1 LLISHREQEL
11 ETLFARNLNKNAG
24 KGLLRP
30 IKSLIMT
37 RKRDEG
43 SQFGVLGAKPLGE
56 RVASNKVR
64 ARGRLSPF
72 STKLQIVII

>member
-1 LLISHREQEL
+1 
-11 ETLFARNLNKNAG
+11 
-24 KGLLRP
+24 
-30 IKSLIMT
+30 MT

-64 ARGRLSPF
+64 ARGRLPPF
-72 STKLQIVII
+72 STKLQIVIF